1 MIALTAAEI
10 ADITN
15 GRLAAEPGIT
25 PASVVTD
32 SREATAGSLYVAKP
46 GENADGHDFVGAA
59 FDRGAVLALVERE
72 VADAAGTNYPA
83 VVVEDAV
90 LAMGALAAE
99 SVRRIRASRAAAGAA
114 FTVIGITGSAGKT
127 TTKDLLAGIFAADGA
142 EGTTVAP
149 QGSYN
154 GEIGVP
160 LTVFTADFDTRYL
173 VIEMGATGIGHIQY
187 LADMVRPEIGVVL
200 GVGSAHAGEF
210 GGVENIAVAKGELVE
225 ALPTN
230 GTAVLNLDD
239 SRVAAMAA
247 RTKARVLGYTSRAA
261 GMGQPDGVQADVAPA
276 NGAPPKV
283 IRAEGVELN
292 AEGHP
297 EFELYLPADRAPHGE
312 TPQGSTRQ
320 ELTRYHVAAKLIG
333 AHHMANLLAAAAA
346 AHAAGIPGA
355 QIAAS
360 LSEQAAA
367 SRWRMERTE
376 RPDGMTVINDAYNA
390 NPESMRAALRTLA
403 ELGQGRRTWA
413 VLGAMLELG
422 PDSIREHIAVGT
434 QVVRLN
440 ISRLVVVGREARSL
454 YVSAVNEGSWGD
466 ECVFAETAD
475 EAYELLQA
483 ELQPGDLVLFKSSN
497 GIGLRHLGDRIALPP
512 HVTKDSP
519 ERSAEGTAAT
529 ATEGS
534 AQL

>member
-1 MIALTAAEI
+1 MIAFTAAEI
-10 ADITN
+10 ADITD

-72 VADAAGTNYPA
+72 VADAAGTDYPA
-83 VVVEDAV
+83 VVVEDTV

-99 SVRRIRASRAAAGAA
+99 AVRRIRTSRAAAGAA
-114 FTVIGITGSAGKT
+114 FTVVGITGSAGKT
-127 TTKDLLAGIFAADGA
+127 TTKDLLAGIFAAAGA
-142 EGTTVAP
+142 EGATVAP

-160 LTVFTADFDTRYL
+160 LTVFKADFDTRYL

-225 ALPTN
+225 ALPAG

-239 SRVAAMAA
+239 SRVAAMAT
-247 RTKARVLGYTSRAA
+247 RTRARVLGYTSRAA
-261 GMGQPDGVQADVAPA
+261 GTGQDNTIQADVAQA
-276 NGAPPKV
+276 NV
-283 IRAEGVELN
+283 VRAADVELN
-292 AEGHP
+292 ADGHP
-297 EFELYLPADRAPHGE
+297 EFELYLPADVTDGKAQ
-312 TPQGSTRQ
+312 QGPTRH
-320 ELTRYHVAAKLIG
+320 HVAAKLIG

-360 LSEQAAA
+360 LSAQTAA

-376 RPDGMTVINDAYNA
+376 RPDGVTVINDAYNA

-403 ELGQGRRTWA
+403 ELGRGRRTWA

-422 PDSIREHIAVGT
+422 PDSIREHMAVGT

-512 HVTKDSP
+512 HATQDSP

>member
-1 MIALTAAEI
+1 
-10 ADITN
+10 
-15 GRLAAEPGIT
+15 
-25 PASVVTD
+25 
-32 SREATAGSLYVAKP
+32 
-46 GENADGHDFVGAA
+46 
-59 FDRGAVLALVERE
+59 
-72 VADAAGTNYPA
+72 
-83 VVVEDAV
+83 
-90 LAMGALAAE
+90 
-99 SVRRIRASRAAAGAA
+99 
-114 FTVIGITGSAGKT
+114 
-127 TTKDLLAGIFAADGA
+127 
-142 EGTTVAP
+142 
-149 QGSYN
+149 
-154 GEIGVP
+154 
-160 LTVFTADFDTRYL
+160 
-173 VIEMGATGIGHIQY
+173 
-187 LADMVRPEIGVVL
+187 
-200 GVGSAHAGEF
+200 
-210 GGVENIAVAKGELVE
+210 
-225 ALPTN
+225 
-230 GTAVLNLDD
+230 VLNLDD

-247 RTKARVLGYTSRAA
+247 RTRARVLGYTSRPA
-261 GMGQPDGVQADVAPA
+261 GTGQDNSVQTEV
-276 NGAPPKV
+276 V
-283 IRAEGVELN
+283 RAEGVELN

-297 EFELYLPADRAPHGE
+297 EFELYLPDVA
-312 TPQGSTRQ
+312 RQ
-320 ELTRYHVAAKLIG
+320 EATQHHVAAKLIG

-360 LSEQAAA
+360 LSAQTAA

-376 RPDGMTVINDAYNA
+376 RPDGVTVINDAYNA

-403 ELGQGRRTWA
+403 ELGRGRRTWA

-422 PDSIREHIAVGT
+422 PDSIREHMAVGT

-512 HVTKDSP
+512 QTPQDSP
-519 ERSAEGTAAT
+519 ERPAEGIAAT